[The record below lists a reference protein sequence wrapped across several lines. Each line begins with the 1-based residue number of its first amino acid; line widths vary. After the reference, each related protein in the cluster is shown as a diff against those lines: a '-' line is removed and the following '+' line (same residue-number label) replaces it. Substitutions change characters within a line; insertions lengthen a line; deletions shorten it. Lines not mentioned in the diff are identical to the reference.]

1 MADGGELI
9 RRTISDEGRKG
20 ADRKGSERKETDKE
34 KEEKEIRRKESRQKE
49 SGWVESD
56 RVESFRLESGQVEP
70 PWRRPVWRMIPSGQ
84 AGRACQRKRGP
95 KPGGPWWRDED
106 CGSGSSMG
114 IALVAL
120 VALGL
125 VIVAMVGNLLI
136 CRAGARTAADASA
149 LAAATVLDEGSGSPC
164 VQASVVASADRGNLT
179 ACTVEGEDVLVE
191 VGVDTSVLIIPRV
204 AQSSRAGP
212 VDCA

>member
-1 MADGGELI
+1 MADGRKLI
-9 RRTISDEGRKG
+9 RRTVPNEGRKEVDG
-20 ADRKGSERKETDKE
+20 KGEEEETGRKEIE
-34 KEEKEIRRKESRQKE
+34 QKE
-49 SGWVESD
+49 SDRTESI
-56 RVESFRLESGQVEP
+56 RVESGRVEP
-70 PWRRPVWRMIPSGQ
+70 RRRRTGNRMIPSGQ
-84 AGRACQRKRGP
+84 AGKACSRKHGT
-95 KPGGPWWRDED
+95 KSDGPWWRGED

-125 VIVAMVGNLLI
+125 VIAAMVGNLLI
-136 CRAGARTAADASA
+136 CRTRARTAADASA

-164 VQASVVASADRGNLT
+164 ARASAVASANHGDLT
-179 ACTVEGEDVLVE
+179 ACTVESEDVLVE
-191 VGVDTSVLIIPRV
+191 VGVDTSVLIVPRV

>member
-9 RRTISDEGRKG
+9 RRTISDEDRKE

-34 KEEKEIRRKESRQKE
+34 KEEKEIRRKESRRK
-49 SGWVESD
+49 
-56 RVESFRLESGQVEP
+56 ESFRLESGQVEP
-70 PWRRPVWRMIPSGQ
+70 HWRRPVWRMIPSGQ

-95 KPGGPWWRDED
+95 KPGGPWWRGED

-136 CRAGARTAADASA
+136 CRARARTAADASA

-164 VQASVVASADRGNLT
+164 VQASAVASANRGNLT

-191 VGVDTSVLIIPRV
+191 VGVDTSVLIVPRV

-212 VDCA
+212 VGCA